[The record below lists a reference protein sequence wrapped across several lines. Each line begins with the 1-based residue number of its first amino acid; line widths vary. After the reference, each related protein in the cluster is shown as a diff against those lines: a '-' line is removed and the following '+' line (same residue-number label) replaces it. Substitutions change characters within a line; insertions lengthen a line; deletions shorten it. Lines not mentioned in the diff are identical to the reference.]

1 MEGQIFNIQKFCI
14 NDGPGIRTTV
24 FFKGCPLHCVWCHNP
39 ESQNRDRQIMFYSN
53 KCTHCGRCRNLTVD
67 DMDFF
72 CPNDAKKIC
81 GKTVSSD
88 DVLAEVMK
96 DYDFYKNSGGGIT
109 LSGGEPLFQ
118 FEFALEI
125 LQKAKENDLH
135 TAIETCGFADKGKM
149 MQIAEFTDL
158 FLFDFKEFN
167 PARHKEYTGA
177 DNVLILE
184 NLFLLNELKK
194 DIILRC
200 PIIPGFNDRQENFAE
215 ICRLANT
222 CASIIGIEIE
232 PYHAFGESKYDAL
245 GRHKTEI
252 STQTEEQIKKII
264 DCISSRTSVSVKR
277 A

>member
-222 CASIIGIEIE
+222 CVSIIGIEIE